1 MIKPWS
7 YEEEYKLLNKKILN
21 SINRVFKS
29 NQLFFGNELNKF
41 EKTFIKANKSKFG
54 IGVKSGT
61 EALIIA
67 LKALNISNND
77 EVITVS
83 NTAIPTIAAI
93 KSVGAKVKFV
103 DVDEYYL
110 MSTDDLKKKITKKT
124 KVIIAVHLYGQSCDM
139 SKICLLAKKH
149 KIKVIEDCAQ
159 AHGAKHKNLFVGNF
173 GDIGCFSFYPTKNLG
188 AYGDGGFLTTKNL
201 LLYEKMRRIRFYGI
215 EQLKPKNK
223 FNKKYY
229 SFEDGINSRLDEIQS
244 AILNLKMTYFQKNL
258 SKKKKLAEIYNN
270 NLSIKNLILPKVN
283 KLNIHTYHQYVVRH
297 KKRDQ
302 ILKIL
307 KQENIHLNIIYPY
320 PTHIMPPFKQ
330 KIILKKT
337 VEYSKEIFSLPI
349 YPELKKKDQLK
360 IIKRLKEILSNKNF
374 R

>member
-7 YEEEYKLLNKKILN
+7 YEVEYKLLSKKILN
-21 SINRVFKS
+21 SIDRVFKS
-29 NQLFFGNELNKF
+29 NQLFFGKELNKF
-41 EKTFIKANKSKFG
+41 EKTFIKKNKSKFG
-54 IGVKSGT
+54 VGVKSGT

-110 MSTDDLKKKITKKT
+110 MNTDDLKKTITKKT
-124 KVIIAVHLYGQSCDM
+124 KAIIAVHLYGQSCDM
-139 SKICLLAKKH
+139 SKICLLAKKN

-159 AHGAKHKNLFVGNF
+159 AHGAKHKNIFVGNF

-229 SFEDGINSRLDEIQS
+229 SFENGINSRLDEIQS
-244 AILNLKMTYFQKNL
+244 SILNLKIAYFHKNL
-258 SKKKKLAEIYNN
+258 SKKKN
-270 NLSIKNLILPKVN
+270 
-283 KLNIHTYHQYVVRH
+283 
-297 KKRDQ
+297 
-302 ILKIL
+302 
-307 KQENIHLNIIYPY
+307 
-320 PTHIMPPFKQ
+320 
-330 KIILKKT
+330 
-337 VEYSKEIFSLPI
+337 
-349 YPELKKKDQLK
+349 
-360 IIKRLKEILSNKNF
+360 
-374 R
+374 

>member
-258 SKKKKLAEIYNN
+258 SKKKRLAEIYNN
-270 NLSIKNLILPKVN
+270 NLNIKNLILPKVN

>member
-103 DVDEYYL
+103 DVNEYYL
-110 MSTDDLKKKITKKT
+110 MNTDDLKKKITKKT

-159 AHGAKHKNLFVGNF
+159 AHGAKHKNVFVGNF

-349 YPELKKKDQLK
+349 YPELKKKNQLK
-360 IIKRLKEILSNKNF
+360 IIKRLKEILNNKNF

>member
-1 MIKPWS
+1 MIKPWG
-7 YEEEYKLLNKKILN
+7 YEEEYKLLSKKILN
-21 SINRVFKS
+21 SIDRVFKS
-29 NQLFFGNELNKF
+29 NQLFFGKELNKF
-41 EKTFIKANKSKFG
+41 EKTFIKKNKSKFG
-54 IGVKSGT
+54 VGVKSGT

-103 DVDEYYL
+103 DIDEYYL
-110 MSTDDLKKKITKKT
+110 MNTDDLKKTITKKT
-124 KVIIAVHLYGQSCDM
+124 KAIIAVHLYGQSCDM
-139 SKICLLAKKH
+139 SKICLLAKKN
-149 KIKVIEDCAQ
+149 KVKVIEDCAQ
-159 AHGAKHKNLFVGNF
+159 AHGAKHKNVFVGNF

-188 AYGDGGFLTTKNL
+188 AYGDGGLLTTKNL
-201 LLYEKMRRIRFYGI
+201 LLYEKIRRIRFYGI

-229 SFEDGINSRLDEIQS
+229 SFENGINSRLDEIQS
-244 AILNLKMTYFQKNL
+244 SILNLKIAYFQKNL
-258 SKKKKLAEIYNN
+258 SKKKKLAKIYNN
-270 NLSIKNLILPKVN
+270 NLNIEKLILPKVN
-283 KLNIHTYHQYVVRH
+283 KQNKHTYHQYVVRH

-307 KQENIHLNIIYPY
+307 RQENIHLNIIYPY

-330 KIILKKT
+330 KITLKKT

-349 YPELKKKDQLK
+349 YPELKKNDQLK
-360 IIKRLKEILSNKNF
+360 IIKKLKEILNSKNF
-374 R
+374 K

>member
-1 MIKPWS
+1 MIKSWG
-7 YEEEYKLLNKKILN
+7 YKKEYKLLSKRILK
-21 SINRVFKS
+21 SLDKVFKS
-29 NQLFFGNELNKF
+29 NQLFFGEELQKF
-41 EKTFIKANKSKFG
+41 EKKFIKSNKSRYG

-67 LKALNISNND
+67 LKALKISNND

-103 DVDEYYL
+103 DVNEYYL
-110 MSTDDLKKKITKKT
+110 MDTDDLKKKITKKT
-124 KVIIAVHLYGQSCDM
+124 KAIIAVHLYGQSCDM
-139 SKICLLAKKH
+139 SKICLLAKKN

-159 AHGAKHKNLFVGNF
+159 AHGAKHKNIFVGNF

-201 LLYEKMRRIRFYGI
+201 LLFQKMRRIRFYGI

-229 SFEDGINSRLDEIQS
+229 SFEEGINSRLDEVQS
-244 AILNLKMTYFQKNL
+244 SILNLKMLFLKKNL
-258 SKKKKLAEIYNN
+258 NKKRRLAEIYNK
-270 NLSIKNLILPKVN
+270 NLNIKKLILPMVN
-283 KLNIHTYHQYVVRH
+283 NHNEHTYHQYVVRH
-297 KKRDQ
+297 KKRD
-302 ILKIL
+302 KIL
-307 KQENIHLNIIYPY
+307 KLLKKENILLNVIYPY

-330 KIILKKT
+330 KINLKKT
-337 VEYSKEIFSLPI
+337 EEYSKQIFSLPI
-349 YPELKKKDQLK
+349 YPEFNKKDQFKVINKLRYIINKK
-360 IIKRLKEILSNKNF
+360 I
-374 R
+374 

>member
-1 MIKPWS
+1 MIKPWR

-83 NTAIPTIAAI
+83 NTAIPTITAI
-93 KSVGAKVKFV
+93 KNVGAKVKFV
-103 DVDEYYL
+103 DIDKYYL
-110 MSTDDLKKKITKKT
+110 MNVKDLEKKISKKT
-124 KVIIAVHLYGQSCDM
+124 KAIIAVHLYGQSCEM
-139 SKICLLAKKH
+139 TKICSIAKKNG
-149 KIKVIEDCAQ
+149 IKVIEDCAQ
-159 AHGAKHKNLFVGNF
+159 AHGAKHKNIPVGNF
-173 GDIGCFSFYPTKNLG
+173 GHIGCFSFYPTKNLG

-201 LLYEKMRRIRFYGI
+201 SLYQKIRRIRFYGI
-215 EQLKPKNK
+215 EQLKPKSK
-223 FNKKYY
+223 FNNKYF
-229 SFEDGINSRLDEIQS
+229 SLELGINSRLDEIQS
-244 AILNLKMTYFQKNL
+244 SILNLKMGYFKKNL
-258 SKKKKLAEIYNN
+258 DKKKELAKIYDKSLRLKGLELPEIATD
-270 NLSIKNLILPKVN
+270 N
-283 KLNIHTYHQYVVRH
+283 KHTYHQYVVRH

-302 ILKIL
+302 ILKLL
-307 KQENIHLNIIYPY
+307 KKQNIYLNIIYPY

-330 KIILKKT
+330 KISLKNTEK
-337 VEYSKEIFSLPI
+337 YCKEIFSLPI
-349 YPELKKKDQLK
+349 YPELNKKDQLK
-360 IIKRLKEILSNKNF
+360 IILKLNQIFDDKK
-374 R
+374 

>member
-337 VEYSKEIFSLPI
+337 IEYSKEIFSLPI

>member
-103 DVDEYYL
+103 DVNEYYL
-110 MSTDDLKKKITKKT
+110 MNTDDLKKKITKKT

-159 AHGAKHKNLFVGNF
+159 AHGAKHKNVFVGNF

-330 KIILKKT
+330 KIVLKKT

-349 YPELKKKDQLK
+349 YPELKKKNQLK
-360 IIKRLKEILSNKNF
+360 IIKRLKEILNNKNF

>member
-110 MSTDDLKKKITKKT
+110 MNTDDLKKKITKKT

-159 AHGAKHKNLFVGNF
+159 AHGAKHKNVFVGNF

-330 KIILKKT
+330 KIVLKKT

-349 YPELKKKDQLK
+349 YPELKKKNQLK
-360 IIKRLKEILSNKNF
+360 IIKRLKEILNNKNF